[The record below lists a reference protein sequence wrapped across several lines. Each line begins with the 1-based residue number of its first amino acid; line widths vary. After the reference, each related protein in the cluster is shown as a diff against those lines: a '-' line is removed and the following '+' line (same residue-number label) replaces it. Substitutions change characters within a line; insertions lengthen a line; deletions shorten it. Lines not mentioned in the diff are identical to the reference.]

1 MDMNTDVYAHEGRG
15 YEFGGSEGVWVDKY
29 VSWGRP
35 KSKIADK

>member
-1 MDMNTDVYAHEGRG
+1 MRMRVVVMK
-15 YEFGGSEGVWVDKY
+15 FGGSEGVWVDKY